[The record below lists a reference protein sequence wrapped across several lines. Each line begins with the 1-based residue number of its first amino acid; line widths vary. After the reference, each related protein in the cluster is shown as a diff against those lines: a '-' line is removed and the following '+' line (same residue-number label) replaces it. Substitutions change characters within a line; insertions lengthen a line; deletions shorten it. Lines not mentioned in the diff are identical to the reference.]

1 MIRIQIVRNGVETNR
16 ADFLNVGLATKWLD
30 DHKKKNVFGK
40 NQRELIAKLDEQGNY
55 FVPGEDVSLAL
66 SFREMVDSITGVNT
80 RWYLFPADYQ
90 VITEDVSAEYS
101 QRIADATEKENLSR
115 QLKQMHTEL
124 AAANSLNEIKPILI
138 KLMRFIS
145 L

>member
-1 MIRIQIVRNGVETNR
+1 
-16 ADFLNVGLATKWLD
+16 
-30 DHKKKNVFGK
+30 
-40 NQRELIAKLDEQGNY
+40 
-55 FVPGEDVSLAL
+55 
-66 SFREMVDSITGVNT
+66 MVDLITGVNT
-80 RWYLFPADYQ
+80 RWYLFSADYQ